1 MSKNLERNS
10 QKRAGEAKS
19 FIKVPS
25 RTMTRL
31 EYARQNIFKSF
42 SVPVNHS
49 CSEFIM
55 LNKKATFEKL
65 DRKMLDKIKDFVTLG
80 LFLIKS
86 KGI

>member
-10 QKRAGEAKS
+10 QKRAREAKS

-25 RTMTRL
+25 RKMTRF
-31 EYARQNIFKSF
+31 EHARQNIFKSIT
-42 SVPVNHS
+42 VPVNHS

-55 LNKKATFEKL
+55 SNKKATFEKL